1 MDSYISNTSNIS
13 NSRALEQNHPSSFNN
28 ILKSKYPIDFFEE
41 SVIFNNVGSLKLYN
55 NNLSNKNSF
64 IQNKSNDIN
73 KLDFK
78 FIESTTEDAEHPLL
92 ELKKGLKGKGWQ
104 SSKFSQFPQDIYIKF
119 PQPVFIKRIDIIAHE
134 KYIPSQIKFYSYCPK
149 DNEGNNKNYH
159 QANYKYVG
167 FIIMDTNER
176 NDYKIRES
184 RKVIINEKSLFFKI
198 KMDKNYTNKYNMFN
212 QVGLMNI
219 DFMGDYLHSLGA
231 KNRSTNLIMHNSRN
245 NLALLDKN
253 QITNNEFNIGDILD
267 IDYQIIGN
275 NNLYNISLDR
285 PKINK
290 QSNNNNIKLTSM
302 NDSKSHKSNSRKNT
316 LNYDDNIIPTVLKK
330 LNKEPEEKMDKL
342 GYEEKSEL
350 EPISSPLLLKE
361 FNIIASVIKEEGM
374 RKVFSKQI
382 IWKEEGLYILFH
394 SLPKIFEYKD
404 EYNPEII
411 NTIIKQLMKLFMILF
426 EEKHPTIIYKVLDI
440 LEEMFKYIKHN
451 NIKLDI
457 DSQIEN
463 FILLKIK
470 QIIGDVNPKIRKK
483 AISFYCYILTLDF
496 FNFDNL
502 ISELLVEEQKHIDC
516 IFVPKSNNLIMAK
529 LDILKSVFENFS
541 DALESNRTSLET
553 FPSNLVIDYLI
564 MNLSHKNFQIRNMT
578 RLIICQFINFFGVTK
593 FEKKLEKI
601 EVRELKNLILK
612 IPEHKESF
620 TKLYTRSKSNL
631 SDGGIGI
638 NLYNKG
644 RQNSKSNLKINNLY
658 NFTDIGQENS
668 FKNNNNNLEDKRNKN
683 SKNKYRYTGFCGYCQ
698 RMMEDGEVLSNHW
711 ISNCK
716 MFIQCE
722 KCNKN
727 LEVQKLDEHKEK
739 ECKFRNQFKLCNTC
753 NQCFLK
759 EDFSKHQEEKCS
771 LKEGS
776 KKCPLCH
783 IDIDISNKNAF
794 FIHLVKEGCPQQTRK

>member
-1 MDSYISNTSNIS
+1 
-13 NSRALEQNHPSSFNN
+13 
-28 ILKSKYPIDFFEE
+28 
-41 SVIFNNVGSLKLYN
+41 
-55 NNLSNKNSF
+55 
-64 IQNKSNDIN
+64 
-73 KLDFK
+73 
-78 FIESTTEDAEHPLL
+78 
-92 ELKKGLKGKGWQ
+92 
-104 SSKFSQFPQDIYIKF
+104 
-119 PQPVFIKRIDIIAHE
+119 
-134 KYIPSQIKFYSYCPK
+134 
-149 DNEGNNKNYH
+149 
-159 QANYKYVG
+159 
-167 FIIMDTNER
+167 
-176 NDYKIRES
+176 
-184 RKVIINEKSLFFKI
+184 
-198 KMDKNYTNKYNMFN
+198 
-212 QVGLMNI
+212 
-219 DFMGDYLHSLGA
+219 
-231 KNRSTNLIMHNSRN
+231 
-245 NLALLDKN
+245 
-253 QITNNEFNIGDILD
+253 
-267 IDYQIIGN
+267 
-275 NNLYNISLDR
+275 
-285 PKINK
+285 
-290 QSNNNNIKLTSM
+290 
-302 NDSKSHKSNSRKNT
+302 
-316 LNYDDNIIPTVLKK
+316 
-330 LNKEPEEKMDKL
+330 
-342 GYEEKSEL
+342 
-350 EPISSPLLLKE
+350 
-361 FNIIASVIKEEGM
+361 
-374 RKVFSKQI
+374 
-382 IWKEEGLYILFH
+382 
-394 SLPKIFEYKD
+394 
-404 EYNPEII
+404 
-411 NTIIKQLMKLFMILF
+411 
-426 EEKHPTIIYKVLDI
+426 
-440 LEEMFKYIKHN
+440 
-451 NIKLDI
+451 
-457 DSQIEN
+457 
-463 FILLKIK
+463 
-470 QIIGDVNPKIRKK
+470 
-483 AISFYCYILTLDF
+483 
-496 FNFDNL
+496 
-502 ISELLVEEQKHIDC
+502 
-516 IFVPKSNNLIMAK
+516 
-529 LDILKSVFENFS
+529 
-541 DALESNRTSLET
+541 
-553 FPSNLVIDYLI
+553 
-564 MNLSHKNFQIRNMT
+564 MT